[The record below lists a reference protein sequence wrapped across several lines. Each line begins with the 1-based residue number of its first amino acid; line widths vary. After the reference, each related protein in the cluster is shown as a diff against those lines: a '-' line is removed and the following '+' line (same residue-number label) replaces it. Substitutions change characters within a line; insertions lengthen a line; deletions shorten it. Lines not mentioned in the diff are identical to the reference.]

1 MFFWKA
7 QNSWCLLDRLG
18 RLGLVRV
25 GGGLFFFFL
34 LMILVPHLV
43 EVFQI
48 PYIYR
53 YMYRGHVSFMY
64 VEHCIFGGDDE
75 FPSIPLRI
83 GFNQTTKP

>member
-1 MFFWKA
+1 
-7 QNSWCLLDRLG
+7 
-18 RLGLVRV
+18 
-25 GGGLFFFFL
+25 
-34 LMILVPHLV
+34 MILVPHLV

-75 FPSIPLRI
+75 FPGIPLRI